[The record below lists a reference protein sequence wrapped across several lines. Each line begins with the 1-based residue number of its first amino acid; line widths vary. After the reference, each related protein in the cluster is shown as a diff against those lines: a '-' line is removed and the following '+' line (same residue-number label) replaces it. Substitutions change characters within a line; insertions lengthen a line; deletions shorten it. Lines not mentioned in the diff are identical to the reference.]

1 MGSKKRKKYMTPE
14 EREYQGFKVP
24 DKTDY
29 KESALNPNRE
39 IKQEVTREQS
49 YTERP
54 QQQTYKSPGQ
64 QNIPQ
69 QRSQQVY
76 YHSQENQ
83 ENSGQDHQLK
93 GAARSAQ
100 NREESRRREEILDTV
115 RFDGD
120 IDLDKEKSREQLGFK
135 DNKTY
140 PASERDSFP
149 RKIKKQ
155 GPKYEI
161 GR

>member
-29 KESALNPNRE
+29 KEYALNPNRE
-39 IKQEVTREQS
+39 IKQEITREQS

-64 QNIPQ
+64 QNISQ

-83 ENSGQDHQLK
+83 EYSGQDHQYK
-93 GAARSAQ
+93 TDYKESALNP
-100 NREESRRREEILDTV
+100 NREIRQEI
-115 RFDGD
+115 
-120 IDLDKEKSREQLGFK
+120 
-135 DNKTY
+135 
-140 PASERDSFP
+140 
-149 RKIKKQ
+149 
-155 GPKYEI
+155 
-161 GR
+161 

>member
-39 IKQEVTREQS
+39 IRQEITRKQS

-64 QNIPQ
+64 QNISQ

-76 YHSQENQ
+76 YHSQEYQGCKVPDKTDYKASTFNP
-83 ENSGQDHQLK
+83 SI
-93 GAARSAQ
+93 
-100 NREESRRREEILDTV
+100 EI
-115 RFDGD
+115 
-120 IDLDKEKSREQLGFK
+120 
-135 DNKTY
+135 
-140 PASERDSFP
+140 SEGIT
-149 RKIKKQ
+149 RKQ
-155 GPKYEI
+155 SYTE
-161 GR
+161 R